1 MYAHGRTRG
10 RTRQQAMERAAAGT
24 YYVNQIRR
32 QRGSRRSSTRAVA
45 LRSRTLLL
53 VWPYQAPVAFG
64 RHAHVHAHELSS
76 GVRTVQGRHSRR
88 RPPADSPGGMGQ
100 VACTA
105 KQGPAPLVTRRRRGQ
120 APAAGSHRGRH
131 GGSRWSAR
139 ASRAAR
145 ARSDLPA
152 RGGADGLRAPV
163 PAGTSLAPC
172 GLRLLPERRV
182 LGAAWW
188 DRGRQGRRPPRAAWL
203 RQLLAEPSTRQRA
216 MARRRPR
223 RYGQWRQACAVDAA
237 AETGQL
243 A

>member
-88 RPPADSPGGMGQ
+88 RPPAASPGGTGQ

-120 APAAGSHRGRH
+120 APP
-131 GGSRWSAR
+131 
-139 ASRAAR
+139 RAAIV
-145 ARSDLPA
+145 AGMA
-152 RGGADGLRAPV
+152 GADGLRERAEQHVLDLTCLPV
-163 PAGTSLAPC
+163 AGRMVYA
-172 GLRLLPERRV
+172 
-182 LGAAWW
+182 
-188 DRGRQGRRPPRAAWL
+188 RPSPRAPAWL
-203 RQLLAEPSTRQRA
+203 RAAYASCPRDGSWGQRGGIGAARGGDRRVQL
-216 MARRRPR
+216 
-223 RYGQWRQACAVDAA
+223 G
-237 AETGQL
+237 
-243 A
+243 

>member
-1 MYAHGRTRG
+1 
-10 RTRQQAMERAAAGT
+10 MERAAAGT

-163 PAGTSLAPC
+163 LVGTSLAPC
-172 GLRLLPERRV
+172 ALRLLPEKRV

-188 DRGRQGRRPPRAAWL
+188 DRGRQVG
-203 RQLLAEPSTRQRA
+203 
-216 MARRRPR
+216 ARR
-223 RYGQWRQACAVDAA
+223 V
-237 AETGQL
+237 QL
-243 A
+243 G